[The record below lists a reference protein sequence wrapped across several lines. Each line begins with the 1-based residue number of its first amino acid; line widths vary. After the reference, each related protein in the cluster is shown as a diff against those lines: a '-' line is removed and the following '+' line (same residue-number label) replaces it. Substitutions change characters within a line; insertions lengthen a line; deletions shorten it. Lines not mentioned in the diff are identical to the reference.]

1 MKGSGRMSPME
12 KNRIDY
18 VIFLTTLRDVFQTP
32 RSFLPESLGVNQLT
46 CQKKKKVVHLE
57 IAVLDLS
64 VECAC

>member
-1 MKGSGRMSPME
+1 MKGSGRMSPTE

-18 VIFLTTLRDVFQTP
+18 VICLTTLRDVFQTP

-46 CQKKKKVVHLE
+46 CQKKKIVHLE

-64 VECAC
+64 VKYAC